1 MDLPVRTYGVFEDFY
16 RPFESLLGLSPSRDS
31 AESRWMPRVDIVK
44 NEKDFTLTMDVPG
57 FVAKD
62 LNVEA
67 HDGILSIEGERSQK
81 KEISEGQMVRRERYL
96 SRFSRRFSLPKGAGA
111 DHIAASVKNGELVI
125 VIPHD
130 SSPEPK
136 RITVR

>member
-1 MDLPVRTYGVFEDFY
+1 
-16 RPFESLLGLSPSRDS
+16 
-31 AESRWMPRVDIVK
+31 
-44 NEKDFTLTMDVPG
+44 MDVPR

-81 KEISEGQMVRRERYL
+81 KEISEGQMVWRERYL
-96 SRFSRRFSLPKGAGA
+96 SRFSRRFSLPKGARA

-136 RITVR
+136 RIKVR